1 MLSAGTAPLCGGK
14 ARQHTSRRRHGNAL
28 SRLGDAH
35 PGTALRWQGVDLLRH
50 GKTRHGSA
58 RARQHQ
64 EDGMTSILLIAAI
77 VAIIS
82 GGAAVVAYATCVV
95 SGQTNQELD

>member
-1 MLSAGTAPLCGGK
+1 
-14 ARQHTSRRRHGNAL
+14 
-28 SRLGDAH
+28 
-35 PGTALRWQGVDLLRH
+35 
-50 GKTRHGSA
+50 
-58 RARQHQ
+58 
-64 EDGMTSILLIAAI
+64 MTSILLIAAI